1 MILYMFGRIPSGNDL
16 GRPRPGW
23 TACLAEELD
32 AGGLAQGTL
41 AAVVKSRLWFCSGSV
56 DHQTG
61 FPLGAQ
67 EAPAILATLKL
78 WGLRE
83 TRGGS
88 NPSAPIPRL
97 FRQME
102 NSGCT
107 P

>member
-1 MILYMFGRIPSGNDL
+1 MGMIWEGLVQEG
-16 GRPRPGW
+16 

-41 AAVVKSRLWFCSGSV
+41 AAVVKSRLRFCNGSV

-61 FPLGAQ
+61 FPRGAQ
-67 EAPAILATLKL
+67 EAPAILATLK
-78 WGLRE
+78 WGGLRE

-88 NPSAPIPRL
+88 NPSAPMPRQ

-102 NSGCT
+102 NSRCM